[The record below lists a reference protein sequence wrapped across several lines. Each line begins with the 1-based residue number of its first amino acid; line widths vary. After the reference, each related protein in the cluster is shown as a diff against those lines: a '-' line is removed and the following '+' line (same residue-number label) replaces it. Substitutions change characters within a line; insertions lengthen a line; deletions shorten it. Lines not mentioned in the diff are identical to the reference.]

1 MSQSGLQLKNR
12 KNIGHKRSATATAS
26 RCSEV
31 GKLSVGHRD
40 GRGSGEVPHPRR
52 EVIMLILPGRVFCC
66 DNPTPPPPRKPE
78 PSLPQKTGPTKVKI
92 VRFFCDASET
102 NRNIIASKITFE
114 RFELVK
120 VAAKHLSATAPLG
133 LAELL
138 TSRKLSFKGFGSGCR
153 TVGDLVTKWWWVR
166 VPPGTLLSLSFQ

>member
-1 MSQSGLQLKNR
+1 MSQSRLQLKNR
-12 KNIGHKRSATATAS
+12 KNIGFKRSATATAT
-26 RCSEV
+26 RFSEV

-40 GRGSGEVPHPRR
+40 SRGSGEVPNPRR

-78 PSLPQKTGPTKVKI
+78 PSLPLKTGPTKVKI
-92 VRFFCDASET
+92 VRFFFDASET

-120 VAAKHLSATAPLG
+120 VAAKHLSATAQLG
-133 LAELL
+133 TCRAVEIKEI
-138 TSRKLSFKGFGSGCR
+138 KLHR
-153 TVGDLVTKWWWVR
+153 LW
-166 VPPGTLLSLSFQ
+166 